1 MFRTDD
7 PLDDFR
13 RKDAQESAWLQRRPV
28 CDYCHEPIQDDFLY
42 DINGEF
48 ICENCLDRFF
58 RKDTED
64 FIL

>member
-1 MFRTDD
+1 MFRAGD
-7 PLDDFR
+7 PLDDF
-13 RKDAQESAWLQRRPV
+13 DLLDQAQARALSHRPV
-28 CDYCHEPIQDDFLY
+28 CNYCHEPIQDDFLY

-48 ICENCLDRFF
+48 ICEDCLDRFF